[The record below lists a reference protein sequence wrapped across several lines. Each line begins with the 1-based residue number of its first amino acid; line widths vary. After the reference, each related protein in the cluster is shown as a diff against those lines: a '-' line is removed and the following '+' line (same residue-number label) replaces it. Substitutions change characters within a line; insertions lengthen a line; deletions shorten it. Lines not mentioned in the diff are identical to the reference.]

1 MIKFAKA
8 PVDGGR
14 GVSAVVFMALAAML
28 CASAP
33 AASCTW
39 TNNVVNTP
47 ATAYNWSDSGNWKDG
62 MVPNAY
68 DKAVLPSTALYINL
82 PDGVVDLT
90 AGGEVVF
97 TGHVDSLRP
106 GRYAL
111 VTATSLAFGGEWT
124 CESPSKS
131 LSTSLRAS
139 GDTVYLNVATVGTM
153 LLFK

>member
-1 MIKFAKA
+1 MEARSL
-8 PVDGGR
+8 GG
-14 GVSAVVFMALAAML
+14 GGTVNGSVKLLTGGGLTAVVDESGAVEGLA
-28 CASAP
+28 
-33 AASCTW
+33 
-39 TNNVVNTP
+39 VNG
-47 ATAYNWSDSGNWKDG
+47 A
-62 MVPNAY
+62 
-68 DKAVLPSTALYINL
+68 
-82 PDGVVDLT
+82 VDLT

-97 TGHVDSLRP
+97 TGQVDRLRP